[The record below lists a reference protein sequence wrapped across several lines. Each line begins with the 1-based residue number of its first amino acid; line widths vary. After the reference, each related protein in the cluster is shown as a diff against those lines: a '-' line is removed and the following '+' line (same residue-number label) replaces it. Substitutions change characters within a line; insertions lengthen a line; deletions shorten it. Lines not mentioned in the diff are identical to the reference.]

1 MLLVF
6 YKSIYWYLIKK
17 LNMHHIKKYIKIL
30 SFIKNEGLKKFL
42 LNVSHRI
49 TSKFLKMLY
58 KSI

>member
-1 MLLVF
+1 
-6 YKSIYWYLIKK
+6 
-17 LNMHHIKKYIKIL
+17 MHHIKKYIKIL

-58 KSI
+58 KSILKCLFCHKIKIIS